1 MESSSGGEP
10 GPSTPKHATAA
21 RFGDPGPAVRSS
33 PPSALADDS
42 GLIRLSSTKSTPGHH
57 YSAKETSHPR
67 TRRFRLLYEKRV
79 LLLAIL
85 AALPGI
91 GFGTALIWTRTW
103 TLDVKISLTA
113 LELFFWL
120 VLTLTLLDQIVHPLQ
135 TLTNVVGALREE
147 DYSFRARG
155 AAPNDAM
162 GELALEINALA
173 DILTEQRLQTIEAT
187 ALLRRVV
194 EEIDAPLFA
203 FDPDH
208 VLRLVNAAGE
218 RLLQQP
224 AARLLGQTASELELN
239 ACFQAANETL
249 VALPYSAPNARWML
263 RKSSFRQ
270 SGVPHTLI
278 VLSDVSRALREEE
291 RSAWQRLIRVLGHE
305 LNNSLAP
312 IISIAGSLSS
322 RLPLPDLPEAENADF
337 QRGLSIIEART
348 ASLHRFL
355 QSYRRLA
362 QMPSPTLQ
370 PVELRPLMKRVA
382 ALETRLTVEISRGA
396 DLVLMMDADLIE
408 QMLINLVRNAVDAA
422 LEQAQSPP
430 TGEPVP
436 PRVTMR
442 WERSN
447 SKVTLI
453 VEDNGIG
460 LLNPSNAFVPFYTTK
475 PGGSGIGLVLSQ
487 QIAEAHGGSIELANR
502 PDARGCRVRVTLP
515 YRHG

>member
-10 GPSTPKHATAA
+10 GPFTPKPATEA
-21 RFGDPGPAVRSS
+21 RFGDPGPAVGSRST
-33 PPSALADDS
+33 SAFDDDS
-42 GLIRLSSTKSTPGHH
+42 GLIRLSVTSPTLDRHPHSEKKS
-57 YSAKETSHPR
+57 SRPR
-67 TRRFRLLYEKRV
+67 SRLKLLYEKRV
-79 LLLAIL
+79 TLFAIL

-91 GFGTALIWTRTW
+91 GFGTALIWTSAW
-103 TLDVKISLTA
+103 SQDAKISLTV
-113 LELFFWL
+113 LELLLWL
-120 VLTLTLLDQIVHPLQ
+120 VLTLALLDQIVRPLQ

-162 GELALEINALA
+162 GELALEVNALA

-218 RLLQQP
+218 RLLQQH
-224 AARLLGQTASELELN
+224 AARLLGKTAGELELN
-239 ACFQAANETL
+239 ACFEAANETL

-322 RLPLPDLPEAENADF
+322 RLPLPELPQAQNADF
-337 QRGLSIIEART
+337 QRGLGIIESRT

-362 QMPSPTLQ
+362 QMPSPSLQ
-370 PVELRPLMKRVA
+370 PVEVRPLIERVA
-382 ALETRLTVEISRGA
+382 ALEMRLQVEISPA
-396 DLVLMMDADLIE
+396 PDLVLMLDPDLIE

-422 LEQAQSPP
+422 LEQAQSAKPGDAP
-430 TGEPVP
+430 SV
-436 PRVTMR
+436 RMR
-442 WERSN
+442 WQQAAT
-447 SKVTLI
+447 KVTLI

-487 QIAEAHGGSIELANR
+487 QIAEAHGGSIELTNR
-502 PDARGCRVRVTLP
+502 PDARGCRVKVTLP